1 MHPRP
6 PSLSLFERA
15 KSWARA
21 MKREVYAVAIALG
34 DRQTPWYARA
44 LGWLVVAYAFSPVDL
59 IPDFVPVL
67 GYLDD
72 LLLVPLGIWLVVRL
86 IPEPVLQRAR
96 SRVDENAAKPTSW
109 AGAAL
114 IATLW
119 AAVLGA
125 VGFLIWHWS

>member
-1 MHPRP
+1 V
-6 PSLSLFERA
+6 FERV
-15 KSWARA
+15 KTWARG
-21 MKREVYAVAIALG
+21 MKREVRAVAVALR
-34 DRQTPWYARA
+34 DPQTPWYARA
-44 LGWLVVAYAFSPVDL
+44 LGLLVVAYAFSPVDL

-86 IPEPVLQRAR
+86 IPEPILQQAR
-96 SRVDENAAKPTSW
+96 LQVDESAEKPTSW

-119 AAVLGA
+119 AAALGA
-125 VGFLIWHWS
+125 MGFLIWRWS